1 MFDTTLFHAKKILKK
16 RDGGWDFD
24 ISLLFDGFE
33 FSLTEYPIRVNGE
46 DAKVL
51 IPGLDQSA
59 AKVGETY
66 TDTIEI
72 SSEGQ
77 FGHVFR
83 SALTDDATELLADVY
98 AGRSWKLRIMDTHGD
113 EFYCGSYLPE
123 MFMDAVSED
132 VGRHSPCWIELSYAE
147 TSFRE
152 DWTLD
157 FGEERIVFSN
167 LHDGFAPMNLGEVMS
182 VLGRFVPASRFSD
195 KEEFR
200 GTVTKQGNSLV
211 LKVTDQC
218 RRMGIEVGDE
228 VDVTLSRRSAE
239 ENTMLRVF
247 YARKWTPIDDPD
259 SICDRDGCDLSIV
272 RRFLDDFNVIGTVS
286 PAGFSS
292 TIMRPG
298 EPSYLSEMDHMSF
311 LKTASGE
318 NIIVSQP
325 YRNGHS
331 KETIEMW
338 ARTYGC
344 TVEEHP
350 EYSWH
355 HPPETTLYVF
365 RKASNQRWRLP
376 RESDRSDSE

>member
-1 MFDTTLFHAKKILKK
+1 MFDKTLFHAKKTLN
-16 RDGGWDFD
+16 RREGGWDFD

-33 FSLTEYPIRVNGE
+33 FSLTDYPISVDDT
-46 DAKVL
+46 DAEVL
-51 IPGLDQSA
+51 IPGLDPST

-66 TDTIEI
+66 TDTIGI
-72 SSEGQ
+72 TSEGQ
-77 FGHVFR
+77 FGLVFR

-98 AGRSWKLRIMDTHGD
+98 AGRSWKLRIMDVNGD
-113 EFYCGSYLPE
+113 ETFCGSYLPE

-147 TSFRE
+147 TTFRE

-157 FGEERIVFSN
+157 LGEERVVFSN
-167 LHDGFAPMNLGEVMS
+167 MHDGFAPMNLGEVMA
-182 VLGRFVPASRFSD
+182 VLGRFVPASRFTD
-195 KEEFR
+195 REEFR
-200 GTVTKQGNSLV
+200 GTVTRQGNSLV

-218 RRMGIEVGDE
+218 RRMGIDVGDE

-259 SICDRDGCDLSIV
+259 SLCDREGCDLSIV
-272 RRFLDDFNVIGTVS
+272 RRFLDDFKVIGTVS
-286 PAGFSS
+286 PAGFSYTRKRS
-292 TIMRPG
+292 G
-298 EPSYLSEMDHMSF
+298 EPTYLSEMDHLSF

-325 YRNGHS
+325 YRSGHS
-331 KETIEMW
+331 REAVEMW

-355 HPPETTLYVF
+355 RPPETTLYVF
-365 RKASNQRWRLP
+365 RRASNQRWILP
-376 RESDRSDSE
+376 KR